1 MPIGTISAMPA
12 TPSRIGDPANFV
24 TESLTFLDAQ
34 VGFAT
39 QCNSIATYLNDAR
52 FDPYDWGDLGAI
64 SGSAP
69 VSITNFIGDT
79 PNSQVLSGQALAT
92 AIDNLLVTFNPFITN
107 ANTVNTWM
115 DTQINPLFPVLVD
128 PARPTVPSVQPS
140 PLRNDGAQTF
150 EEKALSFYSSA
161 RAFSYALQT
170 MANYVATFSSGF
182 EDWSAIDITYTS
194 TDDWGFIDE

>member
-150 EEKALSFYSSA
+150 EAKALSFYSSA
-161 RAFSYALQT
+161 RAFSYALQN
-170 MANYVATFSSGF
+170 MANYVATFSSGY
-182 EDWSAIDITYTS
+182 EDWNGIDTIHTE
-194 TDDWGFIDE
+194 TDDWGFIA